1 MGWVRVRVCFDP
13 LKVTIFHSELLLDNI
28 IQDERLV
35 SKMDGKTKA
44 RLSGTGIV
52 ECLEI
57 IDVGCN
63 VKQFDG
69 LT

>member
-1 MGWVRVRVCFDP
+1 M
-13 LKVTIFHSELLLDNI
+13 
-28 IQDERLV
+28 
-35 SKMDGKTKA
+35 SKMEGKTKA